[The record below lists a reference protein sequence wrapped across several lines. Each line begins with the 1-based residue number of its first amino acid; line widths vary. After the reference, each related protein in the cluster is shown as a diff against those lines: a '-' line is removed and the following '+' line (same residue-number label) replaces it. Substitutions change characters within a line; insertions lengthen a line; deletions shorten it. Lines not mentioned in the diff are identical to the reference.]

1 MFIICKFNHLW
12 KKKLFTSLYSYLLPK
27 SWEKYRPVYEVEFEW
42 IMINYPE
49 FYRFKEIFHINVS
62 YQILRCSCFSWP
74 DYYQI
79 PEISL
84 INIIP
89 QIYNH
94 EVIQISKRNILAI
107 SLKLRWIRI
116 VIAFGAITWMIIFLY
131 SIITSTN
138 NLIHNS
144 SLSASFER

>member
-89 QIYNH
+89 QSYSCSYFKAEIEDNS
-94 EVIQISKRNILAI
+94 VFNPLCSVS
-107 SLKLRWIRI
+107 SLKVLY
-116 VIAFGAITWMIIFLY
+116 TMMIHCQNVPF
-131 SIITSTN
+131 
-138 NLIHNS
+138 HNC
-144 SLSASFER
+144 